1 MTASNFKIVLLA
13 DRPDLAGKW
22 AELHWREWGN
32 EPGREELSWW
42 VADAAKAVERTQVPA
57 AVVAVGPDD
66 EVLGGIG
73 MHQFDPEER
82 PDRSPWVVGVI
93 VRPDRRGQGIGH
105 AMMASMEA
113 WAAGIGIEQAWV
125 ATEDRAVGFYKQCGW
140 EPVEQLMTKWGE
152 MSTILTKHL
161 YESSAETQDAPD
173 TARQEICERVQACTR
188 G

>member
-1 MTASNFKIVLLA
+1 MASNFTIHLLA

-22 AELHWREWGN
+22 AELHWREWGD

-42 VADAAKAVERTQVPA
+42 VAAAAQAMQRTQVPL
-57 AVVAVGPDD
+57 AVIAVGPDD

-73 MHQFDPEER
+73 LHQFDPPELQ
-82 PDRSPWVVGVI
+82 DRSPWVVGTI

-105 AMMASMEA
+105 ALMSRLEA
-113 WAAGIGIEQAWV
+113 WASGIGIDQVWV
-125 ATEDRAVGFYKQCGW
+125 ATGDPAVRFYQQCGW
-140 EPVEQLMTKWGE
+140 EPVEQLLTQWGE

-161 YESSAETQDAPD
+161 PAVGD
-173 TARQEICERVQACTR
+173 TRR